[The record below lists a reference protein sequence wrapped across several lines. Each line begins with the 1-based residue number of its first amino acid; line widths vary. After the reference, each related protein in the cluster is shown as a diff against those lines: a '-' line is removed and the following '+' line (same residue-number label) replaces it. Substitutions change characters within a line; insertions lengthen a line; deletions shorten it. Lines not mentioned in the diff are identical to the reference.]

1 MQNEPVEVTLKVS
14 RVFEKLGVPYLI
26 GGSLASA
33 LYGMVRTTQD
43 ADLVAEM
50 RLEHLQPFVA
60 ALKDEFYVD
69 DEMIAESIQRNSSFN
84 IIHRET
90 MFKVDVFIPRPRP
103 FLRSQLARAQKQT
116 FTFETEVSA
125 KFASPEDTIL
135 SKLEWYRMGG
145 EVSERQ
151 WRDVLGVLKTRAG
164 DLDLNYLWKWA
175 GELHVGDL
183 LERSMKEAGYSHPPA
198 GAA

>member
-1 MQNEPVEVTLKVS
+1 MQNEPVEVTIMVTSVLES
-14 RVFEKLGVPYLI
+14 LGVPYLI
-26 GGSLASA
+26 SGSLASA

-43 ADLVAEM
+43 SDIVAEM
-50 RLEHLQPFVA
+50 RLEHLAPFVA
-60 ALKDEFYVD
+60 ALREEFYVD
-69 DEMIAESIQRNSSFN
+69 AEMIAESIQHYSSFN

-103 FLRSQLARAQKQT
+103 FLQSQLARAQRQT
-116 FTFETEVSA
+116 FVFETEVCA

-135 SKLEWYRMGG
+135 SKLEWYRLGG

-164 DLDLNYLWKWA
+164 ELDLEYLRKWA
-175 GELHVGDL
+175 GELNVSDL
-183 LERSMKEAGYSHPPA
+183 LERALKEAE
-198 GAA
+198 